1 LWLRTPR
8 VAFVH
13 HIHQRHYL
21 EEMGRKG
28 RVAGLLLEELP
39 LRLLYGGVRFVTVS
53 RAAAG
58 DVCARGIPPER
69 VDVNYN
75 GVELTAFGPGERA
88 PTPTLLYLGRLK
100 RYKRVEALLD
110 VVDAIPEA
118 VLDIAGDGDQ
128 REEIEAEI
136 RARGLEHQVRMHGF
150 VDEETKL
157 RLL

>member
-1 LWLRTPR
+1 
-8 VAFVH
+8 
-13 HIHQRHYL
+13 
-21 EEMGRKG
+21 
-28 RVAGLLLEELP
+28 
-39 LRLLYGGVRFVTVS
+39 
-53 RAAAG
+53 
-58 DVCARGIPPER
+58 
-69 VDVNYN
+69 VNYN

-157 RLL
+157 RLLQRPWVHVLASSAEGWSLSGTAAAACATPS